1 MELFADMEAG
11 QNYWPHAEEMVLV
24 TFELL
29 EDGTKRLN
37 TQNDR
42 PKGVVMSHPTT
53 IRKTELRAIL
63 ALKEWDSEAIQKE
76 LSKYF

>member
-1 MELFADMEAG
+1 MEAFADMEAG
-11 QNYWPHAEEMVLV
+11 QNYGPHMEDTVLV

>member
-1 MELFADMEAG
+1 MEAFADMEAG
-11 QNYWPHAEEMVLV
+11 QCFGPHVEDTVRV

-37 TQNDR
+37 RMNDS
-42 PKGVVMSHPTT
+42 PSGVIMRHPTT
-53 IRKTELRAIL
+53 IRKTELRAII
-63 ALKEWDSEAIQKE
+63 ALEEGNIEAIQKE